1 MSGRAAMSVAVGA
14 GSARARVLVVTA
26 GTGPVEVRRF
36 VGLLAGHL
44 CERCSEMGAVVR
56 EVVAHGDESAPASVE
71 IHLLS
76 ASAEVGSLEG
86 THALVARSEDRGKKA
101 RKRWFAG
108 ARLFDEEEGAESGV
122 RGGGTAG
129 GRGGAVTV
137 RREDVTITAARA
149 GGPGGQHVNKTMSA
163 VRVEHAASG
172 ITVRVAEERSQHDN
186 VKTALERIG
195 KILSERARERSA
207 GAKAGRR
214 LSHYR
219 VERGRPAFLYEIDR
233 DGGLA
238 MISHVPRQP
247 NQGEVTRGERAR

>member
-1 MSGRAAMSVAVGA
+1 MSAGEATSMAAGA
-14 GSARARVLVVTA
+14 GGARARVLVVTA

-44 CERCSEMGAVVR
+44 CERCAEMGAVVR
-56 EVVAHGDESAPASVE
+56 EVVAHGDEAAPGSVE
-71 IHLLS
+71 IHLLA
-76 ASAEVGSLEG
+76 ASPEVGSLEG
-86 THALVARSEDRGKKA
+86 THALVARSEDRGKNA

-108 ARLFDEEEGAESGV
+108 ARLFDEDEGAESG
-122 RGGGTAG
+122 
-129 GRGGAVTV
+129 GGAVTV

-186 VKTALERIG
+186 VRTALQRIG
-195 KILSERARERSA
+195 TILSERARERRA

-219 VERGRPAFLYEIDR
+219 VERGRPSFVYAMGKDGELIPCDR
-233 DGGLA
+233 TC
-238 MISHVPRQP
+238 SR
-247 NQGEVTRGERAR
+247 